1 MWYNKCVKRANQKF
15 QKSLK
20 KGFDTMTQK
29 KMTKAQM
36 FAQIKANY
44 NLTDE
49 ENAFIDHELELLAK
63 KNSAEK
69 KPTAQQTANKAICDA
84 IVNGMEDGKL
94 YTITD
99 LIKTIPECADLT
111 NQRVSALVRGMI
123 DVKVERVE
131 EKRKAYFRK
140 LA

>member
-1 MWYNKCVKRANQKF
+1 
-15 QKSLK
+15 
-20 KGFDTMTQK
+20 MTQK

-111 NQRVSALVRGMI
+111 NQRVSALVRGML
-123 DVKVERVE
+123 DVKIERVE